1 VKNLLLFLP
10 ALLNRSLGHAWG
22 PLLAA
27 FFAFSFVASGP
38 YVLNDLFDIE
48 ADRLHPTKRRRP
60 FASVVLSILAGLV
73 TALILVVTGFA
84 FCTPAGAQLTLSLLV
99 YAVVSVTYSGFL
111 KNKPVLDVVV
121 LAFMYTWRVYVGG
134 WFPKHGFRPG

>member
-1 VKNLLLFLP
+1 MKNLLLFLP

-84 FCTPAGAQLTLSLLV
+84 FSLLV